1 MRCGAFVPVRKEE
14 ETGADVVAAANASP
28 LVDEVLVVDGRSKDG
43 TRAAAERHGAR
54 VVVQEDGGKGE
65 AMALGVRS
73 TDAELIVFLDGD
85 LTGFAPHHVDRL
97 VRSVEAGAIMSC
109 GLFDR
114 GPIRNLLFLHVLPIL
129 TGQRCMRR
137 ELFESLDADD
147 VRGYRIEA
155 ALNCRATELGE
166 PIAAFVCRG
175 MFHRTKEEKYA
186 APLQGWLAKVSMLAT
201 AFSAYGRYL
210 AQRRLGGGT
219 EGSALEGAAG
229 TKARPS

>member
-1 MRCGAFVPVRKEE
+1 MKCVAIVPVHNEE
-14 ETGADVVAAANASP
+14 PTVGDVVEAAKRSP
-28 LVDEVLVVDGRSKDG
+28 LVHEVIVVDGGSTDG

-54 VVVQEDGGKGE
+54 LLTQGHGGKGE

-85 LTGFAPHHVDRL
+85 LTGLATYHVDRL
-97 VRSVEAGAIMSC
+97 VRSVAAGGAVMSC

-114 GPIRNLLFLHVLPIL
+114 GPMLNLLFLHVLPIL

-137 ELFESLDADD
+137 ELFESLRPDE

-155 ALNCRATELGE
+155 ALDCRAADLGE
-166 PIAAFVCRG
+166 PVAAFVCDG

-186 APLQGWLAKVSMLAT
+186 APLQGWLAKMSMLGT
-201 AFSAYGRYL
+201 AYSSYTRYL
-210 AQRRLGGGT
+210 LHRRLARTAVQRLLGGAQT
-219 EGSALEGAAG
+219 DL
-229 TKARPS
+229 P

>member
-1 MRCGAFVPVRKEE
+1 MRCAAIVPVRNEE
-14 ETGADVVAAANASP
+14 ATVGDVVAAANASP
-28 LVDEVLVVDGRSKDG
+28 LVDDVLVVDGRSTDG
-43 TRAAAERHGAR
+43 TREQAERHGAR

-73 TDAELIVFLDGD
+73 TDAELVLFLDGD
-85 LTGFAPHHVDRL
+85 LTGLAPHHIDRL
-97 VRSVEAGAIMSC
+97 VRSVEAGGAIMSC

-114 GPIRNLLFLHVLPIL
+114 GPLLNLLFLHVLPIL

-137 ELFESLDADD
+137 ELFESLGPDD

-166 PIAAFVCRG
+166 PIAAFVCKG

-186 APLQGWLAKVSMLAT
+186 APLHGWLAKLSMLGT
-201 AFSAYGRYL
+201 AFSAYPRYVL
-210 AQRRLGGGT
+210 QRRFGRVPA
-219 EGSALEGAAG
+219 GSRAQPRGAE
-229 TKARPS
+229 PSLP